1 MPESVDPLQ
10 RLIALEAIKAL
21 KARYFLAL
29 DTKDWRGLEAV
40 FAPDAVMDLSEEMKH
55 HGGGVD
61 TGADPISR
69 TPAGIVGFISATVA
83 PATTVHEG
91 HMPAIELH
99 GADRASGTWQ
109 LHDWIELDGAG
120 FHAYGHYRDT
130 YARHDCRWLIES
142 TRITRIRVD
151 YYGT

>member
-1 MPESVDPLQ
+1 MSAGVDPLE
-10 RLIALEAIKAL
+10 RLVAIEAIEAL
-21 KARYFLAL
+21 KARYFLTL
-29 DTKDWRGLEAV
+29 DTKDWSGLEAV
-40 FAPDAVMDLSEEMKH
+40 FAPEAVMDLSEEMQH
-55 HGGGVD
+55 HGSGVD

-69 TPAGIVGFISATVA
+69 TPAGIVAFISGTIA

-91 HMPAIELH
+91 HMPAIELS
-99 GADRASGTWQ
+99 APDRAAGTWQ

-120 FHAYGHYRDT
+120 FHAYGHYHDA
-130 YARHDCRWLIES
+130 YSRHDGRWLIES